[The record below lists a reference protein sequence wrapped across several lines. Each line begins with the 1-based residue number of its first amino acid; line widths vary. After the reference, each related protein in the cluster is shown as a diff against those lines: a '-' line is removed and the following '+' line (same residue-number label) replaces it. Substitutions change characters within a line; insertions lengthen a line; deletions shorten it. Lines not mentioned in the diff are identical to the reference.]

1 MFDVKNKEA
10 MMSWVEAISKYAGVR
25 EDNSLRYIIT
35 FINVITFDGV
45 YLYSSAAPIT
55 GRTESYEMALNGTR
69 SPEPVNGHG
78 RNHLTEF
85 TPLALPQEIIP
96 EETLVPGVR
105 TQRSNS
111 VGNIEMPR
119 SAPLVRRVSDAA
131 ANGITAEPLPRQRT
145 FTPPLTESH
154 DHQTVTS
161 IVISP
166 ESTIANVLSTDHSTS
181 LRSLNT
187 SFIDG
192 PPAGDSAV
200 SKANCSSNNNSP
212 RGTPS
217 RGSPILGN
225 SPIHG
230 NSPVHGNSPLPSQQ
244 ERMLSDIDNLQV
256 DLGLD
261 ADRLRQYPWFHGMI
275 SRMDAA
281 LLVTQNGDNGTGE
294 FLIRQSESRAGDL
307 VLSFNYH
314 GRAKVTNPDS
324 ILHIKFIILIIAHS
338 I

>member
-1 MFDVKNKEA
+1 
-10 MMSWVEAISKYAGVR
+10 MSWVEAISKYAGVQ
-25 EDNSLRYIIT
+25 EDNSLRYIIKL
-35 FINVITFDGV
+35 IDVITFDDV

-55 GRTESYEMALNGTR
+55 GRAESYEMALNGTR
-69 SPEPVNGHG
+69 SPEPSNGHA

-85 TPLALPQEIIP
+85 TPLALPKETIP
-96 EETLVPGVR
+96 EETLVTGTR

-111 VGNIEMPR
+111 AGNIEMPR
-119 SAPLVRRVSDAA
+119 SAPLMRRVSDAA
-131 ANGITAEPLPRQRT
+131 ANTSTVEPLPQQRA
-145 FTPPLTESH
+145 FTPPLTPATGSH
-154 DHQTVTS
+154 DHLTS

-166 ESTIANVLSTDHSTS
+166 EPTITNVLSTDQSTS

-192 PPAGDSAV
+192 PPAGDSTI
-200 SKANCSSNNNSP
+200 SKANCSSRNNSP
-212 RGTPS
+212 RGTP
-217 RGSPILGN
+217 RGSPTLGN
-225 SPIHG
+225 SPTHRS
-230 NSPVHGNSPLPSQQ
+230 SPLHGNSPLPPQQ
-244 ERMLSDIDNLQV
+244 ERMLTDIDNLQV

-281 LLVTQNGDNGTGE
+281 LLVTQNGENGTGE

-314 GRAKVTNPDS
+314 GRAKVTNPDCF
-324 ILHIKFIILIIAHS
+324 LRFKFIILFIAYS